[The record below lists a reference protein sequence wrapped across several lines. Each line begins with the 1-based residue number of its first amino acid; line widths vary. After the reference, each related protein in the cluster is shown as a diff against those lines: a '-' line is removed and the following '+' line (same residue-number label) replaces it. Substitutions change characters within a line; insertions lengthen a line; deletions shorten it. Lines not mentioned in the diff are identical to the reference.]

1 MLKTLGKLEL
11 VDSAFG
17 RAKPLT
23 LLAYLALEGPMTRR
37 QLRTLFWGNSAEAG
51 NSLRVTLSQLR
62 TVLTDGI
69 FVQGEQVRV
78 DLTCDAALLLR
89 AVQEARYTDALA
101 LYGGPF
107 LPGGAP
113 HSTELEEW
121 WAETRDYLASRAAQ
135 AALALG
141 EAAASTG
148 DWAQGGASAAQALDI
163 LSGGSALALLE
174 RAYRLLRA
182 ADDPAYELLLAPYDL
197 PLPPLS
203 PEQAQASLMPP
214 GLRLLPAPEGAF
226 VGREDEL
233 DWLLRHVPSSRL
245 VTVRGLGSSGKTRLV
260 QALLTQ
266 PSLRPHFQDMV
277 WLAADRETPDTLL
290 TAIGQQFGLT
300 AQPVTPA
307 ALSRRL
313 SGRRVLLVLD
323 GADDLGP
330 ELALWRD
337 LSEWLPQVH
346 VLLTARAALGL
357 GGEQV
362 LALRGFALH
371 AGPLGA
377 AHPARQ
383 LLTQGTGPEAA
394 LPPLSPDLEEDLD
407 ALCRLVSGL
416 PLALLH
422 IGRLRQKLSLAQL
435 RQTLTR
441 DLRTL
446 ETDTPGT
453 RSFQE
458 VWHSTA
464 RRLTGAEQAAVQ
476 ALSALHGPFDAQAA
490 AALDVPLALLAR
502 LHDLSFLEVRGDGQ
516 FEWLPLVAAYARHG
530 QSAEER
536 AAAQARAAQM
546 LLRALAERS
555 GRWSDP
561 AVRRWGEDHEQD
573 IHHALTWG
581 LERHAPELREAL
593 ASTLLFY
600 EATMSYP
607 QGLELYLRL
616 LASPH
621 SPAARPALLAGAAW
635 FASRQNRLG
644 EAQQWAE
651 QALALLPADDWAIWM
666 LLENTLGN
674 VATLQ
679 QETGRAAEHFS
690 RALDGAVHLGDV
702 SRQITYL
709 GNLAMV
715 QTDSAASAANYLH
728 ALGLC
733 TRAGDEER
741 RSPLIGGWAYIQLFQ
756 LDPGETGLAF
766 QLLQG
771 QITRL
776 TELGLPVP
784 PYLHLY
790 LAHAALVLG
799 DAARAQDAAVLAHQA
814 AQDRAELVFEMSA
827 LLMVGRAQARQEHYD
842 LGIRTLTQ
850 GLRQACAAQHA
861 ETVTDALL
869 FYAEAVTHQRGVCSP
884 LWLRSWTR
892 TKFTPVQARL
902 YGYLTAHPSD
912 DPTTAGPPLDV
923 WLGLQ
928 LLAQLETQGPPTGR
942 GGSPGSSSS

>member
-1 MLKTLGKLEL
+1 MLRTLGKLEL

-62 TVLTDGI
+62 TVLPDGI

-113 HSTELEEW
+113 YSTELEEW

-163 LSGGSALALLE
+163 LSEGSALALLE

-182 ADDPAYELLLAPYDL
+182 ADDPVYELLLAPYDL

-337 LSEWLPQVH
+337 LSQWLPQMH
-346 VLLTARAALGL
+346 ILLTARAALGL

-362 LALRGFALH
+362 LALRGFAMQ

-458 VWHSTA
+458 AWHSTA

-561 AVRRWGEDHEQD
+561 AVRRWGEEHEQD

-581 LERHAPELREAL
+581 VQEEAPYIREAL
-593 ASTLLFY
+593 SSALQLY
-600 EATMSYP
+600 EASSRYKAA
-607 QGLELYLRL
+607 LELYDDLEKCTSLLSPLKADLLNGRAWFTLRL
-616 LASPH
+616 GLWE
-621 SPAARPALLAGAAW
+621 AARTRAVEACLL
-635 FASRQNRLG
+635 LHPD
-644 EAQQWAE
+644 E
-651 QALALLPADDWAIWM
+651 QGLRM
-666 LLENTLGN
+666 KLENILGI
-674 VATLQ
+674 AALS
-679 QETGRAAEHFS
+679 TGDAAAAQTHFR
-690 RALDGAVHLGDV
+690 RALEGSLILRDR

-709 GNLAMV
+709 GNLAGS
-715 QTDSAASAANYLH
+715 QEQLGAFGESSESYRQ
-728 ALGLC
+728 ALILTALPG
-733 TRAGDEER
+733 EEAR
-741 RSPLIGGWAYIQLFQ
+741 RSALVGGWAYLQLFRIPDGQVEQATQ
-756 LDPGETGLAF
+756 LIS
-766 QLLQG
+766 G

-776 TELGLPVP
+776 SELDLSVP
-784 PYLHLY
+784 PYLYIY
-790 LAHAALVLG
+790 LAWAALMLGDASRAQIAARQARELAQANNEQAYELDAALVHG
-799 DAARAQDAAVLAHQA
+799 RALAHGG
-814 AQDRAELVFEMSA
+814 EHETGEE
-827 LLMVGRAQARQEHYD
+827 LLMD
-842 LGIRTLTQ
+842 S
-850 GLRQACAAQHA
+850 LRHACALRRPDAII
-861 ETVTDALL
+861 DALL
-869 FYAEAVTHQRGVCSP
+869 FYAEAQSFGGTIPRWITDLPLESLSP
-884 LWLRSWTR
+884 
-892 TKFTPVQARL
+892 FQQRL
-902 YGYLTAHPSD
+902 YKQLLMAPSAQIGLGGQ
-912 DPTTAGPPLDV
+912 PIDV
-923 WLGLQ
+923 WLALQ
-928 LLAQLETQGPPTGR
+928 LL
-942 GGSPGSSSS
+942 SSD